1 MRLGER
7 VEADRRRYLGAATA
21 IGGLLWIPYGVFEM
35 LQPWG
40 IDTIYR
46 DDRGYEVVTDA
57 PLYWVYSLPGS
68 LALLFTALG
77 LRGVFTLLGL
87 RSRFGR
93 LLTYAAL
100 ALATLS
106 LIGLI
111 IMFDPLFTAPR
122 IFGTLALGTATLLAG
137 IEARRNGAVG
147 DWAGV
152 FLFLGLLGL
161 LGIFLLP
168 LWPLVFAIEILPEGG
183 GAAII
188 ALFGL
193 GWFLVGYRL
202 WSSLHAEDGSL
213 SR

>member
-1 MRLGER
+1 MVMRLGER
-7 VEADRRRYLGAATA
+7 VEADQLRYLGAATA

-57 PLYWVYSLPGS
+57 PLYWLYSLPGS

-137 IEARRNGAVG
+137 IEARRNGVNG
-147 DWAGV
+147 DWEGV
-152 FLFLGLLGL
+152 FLFLGL

-193 GWFLVGYRL
+193 GWFLLGYRL
-202 WSSLHAEDGSL
+202 WSSLHARDGSS